1 MTTKVSVVMSVYN
14 EPKSWIKKCVESI
27 LFQTHTNVEFI
38 IVNDGSSKIE
48 TRNELNNLASKDERI
63 RLFNNKN
70 IGLTKSLNF
79 AVSKAE
85 SEIIFR
91 QDADDWSNRF
101 RIQKQLEIL
110 ESNLD
115 IILLGTDSVF
125 CNKKGKPLLIKKLPT
140 DHDSILNT
148 FPNGNPFCHGS
159 VCFKKDKFD
168 SVNGYDDEMK
178 YSQDYDLFWRL
189 SKSGKVTNID
199 EPLYFL
205 RKTGSS
211 ISSINGI
218 EQMKYDRLIRMKNA
232 ENFFLENK
240 KKHLNLDLKTKE
252 NKKKLLI
259 RNGDELLLAGEFLLS
274 FKAYV
279 KAFYYY
285 LDVTGLVK
293 LIRLLLWI
301 LLPVVRHKLFLT
313 PHEKYKE
320 REK

>member
-1 MTTKVSVVMSVYN
+1 MKTKVSVVMSVYN

-27 LFQTHTNVEFI
+27 LSQTHTNLEFI

-48 TRNELNNLASKDERI
+48 TNNELNMLASKDDRI

-70 IGLTKSLNF
+70 NGLTKSLNF
-79 AVSKAE
+79 AVSKAD

-91 QDADDWSNRF
+91 QDADDWSSRF
-101 RIQKQLEIL
+101 RIQKQIEIL
-110 ESNLD
+110 ESDSDL
-115 IILLGTDSVF
+115 ILLGTDTVF
-125 CNKKGKPLLIKKLPT
+125 CNKKGKPLIIKKLPK
-140 DHDSILNT
+140 DHDLILDT

-168 SVNGYDDEMK
+168 YINGYDTEMK

-189 SKSGKVTNID
+189 SKLGKVKNID

-211 ISSINGI
+211 ISSIKGI

-232 ENFFLENK
+232 ESIFLENE

-252 NKKKLLI
+252 NKKRSLI

-274 FKAYV
+274 FKAYI
-279 KAFYYY
+279 KAFYSY
-285 LDVTGLVK
+285 LDATSLVK
-293 LIRLLLWI
+293 LMRLFLWI
-301 LLPVVRHKLFLT
+301 LLPVVRYKLFKT